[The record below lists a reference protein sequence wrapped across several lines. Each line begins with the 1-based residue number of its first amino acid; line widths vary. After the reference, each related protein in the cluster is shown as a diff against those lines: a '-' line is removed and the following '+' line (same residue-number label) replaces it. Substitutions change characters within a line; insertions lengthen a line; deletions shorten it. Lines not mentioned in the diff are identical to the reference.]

1 MLTLALLIFVWSL
14 GTLSSPEHVR
24 TSLQLAGKIVI
35 AVAGPF
41 CSSALLL

>member
-1 MLTLALLIFVWSL
+1 MLTLAVLVFAWSL

-35 AVAGPF
+35 AVAGSF
-41 CSSALLL
+41 HSSALLL